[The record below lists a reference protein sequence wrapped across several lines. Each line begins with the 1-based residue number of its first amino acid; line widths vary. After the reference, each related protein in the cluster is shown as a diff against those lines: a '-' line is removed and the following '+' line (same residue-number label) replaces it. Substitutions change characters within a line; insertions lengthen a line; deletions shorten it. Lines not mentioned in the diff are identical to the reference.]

1 MLQPSSWEACDVT
14 ISFQKMLY
22 INKPKT
28 KTKNTPP
35 KEEKG
40 KKKKKKTYG
49 EASSRILPLSKYST
63 HTEISKLSD
72 V

>member
-1 MLQPSSWEACDVT
+1 VLQPSSWEACDVT

-28 KTKNTPP
+28 KTKTKNTPP
-35 KEEKG
+35 KKRRE
-40 KKKKKKTYG
+40 KKKKNYG

>member
-40 KKKKKKTYG
+40 KKKKKKKNLW
-49 EASSRILPLSKYST
+49 R
-63 HTEISKLSD
+63 SKL
-72 V
+72 